1 MKREIAELIGTFTM
15 VFCGCG
21 AMTVNEITNGSITH
35 VGVAITW
42 GLIVMAMIYAFG
54 EISGAHFNPAV
65 TVAFAFAKKFSW
77 RDVPRYILFQTAG
90 AFLAITML
98 WVLFP
103 ESQSFGHTYP
113 AEGFEVISSCCY
125 IW

>member
-1 MKREIAELIGTFTM
+1 MKSYISETLGTFAM

-42 GLIVMAMIYAFG
+42 GLIVMAMIYAYG

-65 TVAFAFAKKFSW
+65 TFGFAYAKKFPW
-77 RDVPRYILFQTAG
+77 KEVPKYIIAQAIG
-90 AFLAITML
+90 AFFSVCAI
-98 WVLFP
+98 
-103 ESQSFGHTYP
+103 
-113 AEGFEVISSCCY
+113 
-125 IW
+125 

>member
-1 MKREIAELIGTFTM
+1 MKREIGELVGTFAM

-65 TVAFAFAKKFSW
+65 TVAFAFAKKFNW
-77 RDVPRYILFQTAG
+77 KDVPKYILFQTAG
-90 AFLAITML
+90 AFLAIAIL

-103 ESQSFGHTYP
+103 
-113 AEGFEVISSCCY
+113 
-125 IW
+125 